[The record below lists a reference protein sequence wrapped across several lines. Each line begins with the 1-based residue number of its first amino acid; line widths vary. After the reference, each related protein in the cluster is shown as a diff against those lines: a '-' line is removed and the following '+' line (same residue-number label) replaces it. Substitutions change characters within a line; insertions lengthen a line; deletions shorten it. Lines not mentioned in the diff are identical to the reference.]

1 MNSNRRRPL
10 YLALAV
16 LPMAGMSFSLARADD
31 PHAVAASTHDDAPL
45 TKAAAE
51 MADAASRFWAA
62 LTPEQQQTTGYKFDD
77 DERFDWHFIPK
88 PRKGLTIKEMTQAQ
102 RDLAHALLSTGL
114 SHKGYLEASTIMSLE
129 PVLFDLEQGKG
140 QNKRDSE
147 LYYFTIFGK
156 PGNEGAWGWRV
167 EGHHFSLNVTIVD
180 GTAPKDIITFNKRK
194 AMIDNPAGIAFA
206 QLHDAEKKQLKDLVA
221 DYAERLRGEL
231 ADDDLKRIDAAGWDN
246 VKFAWAGGLDR
257 GQPHYYRVQG
267 PTFLVEYDNTQNNA
281 NHVHSVWRDLTR
293 DFGEDLLLKHYQAD
307 HAGK

>member
-180 GTAPKDIITFNKRK
+180 GKMIAAGPAFFGSNPAEVREGPRAGLRVLGEEEDRGRALIKSLDDAERKVAIFDETAPKDIITFNKRK
-194 AMIDNPAGIAFA
+194 
-206 QLHDAEKKQLKDLVA
+206 
-221 DYAERLRGEL
+221 
-231 ADDDLKRIDAAGWDN
+231 
-246 VKFAWAGGLDR
+246 
-257 GQPHYYRVQG
+257 
-267 PTFLVEYDNTQNNA
+267 
-281 NHVHSVWRDLTR
+281 
-293 DFGEDLLLKHYQAD
+293 
-307 HAGK
+307 